1 MTSRLEDSYR
11 DRVARELSFGW
22 ETIPEDLKPKALEVL
37 DNLRQPIINYKIA
50 ATESAWDAVK
60 GILQYFAHNVGV
72 STLLEATRLYG
83 QAFVIDEEWF
93 KLPVSTDNCYT
104 TFNVD
109 IKQPFLGASAITKEG
124 FLSEDGVPL
133 DYGSFYKPHQY
144 ETAAD
149 IPMQELI
156 NGACTDAMNR
166 YARRIETLS
175 KISSNIT
182 PKDII
187 EAYADKLAGEI
198 IEKLYDSEGDRTSD
212 AFNYLSKL
220 ASSLVKLYAMFNV
233 NPLHYLRDL
242 IPYFS
247 TLGNNNNITGL
258 LKWIIDNAK
267 WYPVVSN
274 DVLIIPLNTD
284 GYLAAVAVH
293 RQIIGISFR
302 VVPLD
307 TVVTYGYMPRD
318 SASCFIGSST
328 DTCYSKDPT
337 EILGNLLDIAE
348 KRVEVS
354 EKEEK
359 RKEEL
364 LKGSAAKQGDSS

>member
-1 MTSRLEDSYR
+1 MGSRLEDSYR
-11 DRVARELSFGW
+11 DRIASELAFGW
-22 ETIPEDLKPKALEVL
+22 NTIPEDMKPKAMEVL

-93 KLPVSTDNCYT
+93 KLPLSTDNCYT
-104 TFNVD
+104 TFNIG

-133 DYGSFYKPHQY
+133 DYGSFYIPHPEGSVY
-144 ETAAD
+144 ELS
-149 IPMQELI
+149 MQELI
-156 NGACTDAMNR
+156 SGACSEAVNR
-166 YARRIETLS
+166 YTRRLGVFS
-175 KISSNIT
+175 KISGSAK

-187 EAYADKLAGEI
+187 EAYTDKLAGEI
-198 IEKLYDSEGDRTSD
+198 IEKLHDSEGDRVSD

-220 ASSLVKLYAMFNV
+220 VPGLVKLYATSNT

-247 TLGNNNNITGL
+247 TLGNKNNITGL

-284 GYLAAVAVH
+284 GYLAAAAVH
-293 RQIIGISFR
+293 QQIIGISFR

-318 SASCFIGSST
+318 SASCFIGYST
-328 DTCYSKDPT
+328 DTCHSKDPE
-337 EILGNLLDIAE
+337 EILGNLADLAE

-354 EKEEK
+354 EKEER

>member
-1 MTSRLEDSYR
+1 MTSRLEDSFM

-37 DNLRQPIINYKIA
+37 GNLRQPIISYKIA

-60 GILQYFAHNVGV
+60 GILQYFAHNIGV

-93 KLPVSTDNCYT
+93 KLPVSTDNCYA
-104 TFNVD
+104 TFNID
-109 IKQPFLGASAITKEG
+109 IKQPFLGASAMTKEG

-144 ETAAD
+144 ETTTD
-149 IPMQELI
+149 IPVQELI
-156 NGACTDAMNR
+156 NGACTEAMNR
-166 YARRIETLS
+166 YTRRVETLS
-175 KISSNIT
+175 KISSSIT

-187 EAYADKLAGEI
+187 EAYADKLAGEV
-198 IEKLYDSEGDRTSD
+198 IEKLHDSEGDRTAD

-242 IPYFS
+242 ISYFS
-247 TLGNNNNITGL
+247 TLGNHNNMTEL
-258 LKWIIDNAK
+258 LKWTIDNAK

-284 GYLAAVAVH
+284 GYLAAAAVH
-293 RQIIGISFR
+293 RQIIGISFK

-318 SASCFIGSST
+318 SASCFIGRST
-328 DTCYSKDPT
+328 DTCYSKDPM
-337 EILGNLLDIAE
+337 EILGNLADLAE
-348 KRVEVS
+348 KRVDVS

-364 LKGSAAKQGDSS
+364 LKGGGKK